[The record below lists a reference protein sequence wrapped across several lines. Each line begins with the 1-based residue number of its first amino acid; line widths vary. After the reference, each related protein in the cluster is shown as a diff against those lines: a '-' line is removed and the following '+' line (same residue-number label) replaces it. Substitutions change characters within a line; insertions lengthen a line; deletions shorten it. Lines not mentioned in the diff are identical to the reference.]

1 MIRNFLDTLFNPFT
15 SWLSQIYD
23 NISRL
28 SVPAARPLR
37 FVDYFSYFS
46 FLGPAWQLFIQTVCV
61 LAFIYL
67 VVYILFSQIGL
78 LQKIKDLIPFI

>member
-15 SWLSQIYD
+15 NWLTQIYEGL
-23 NISRL
+23 SRL

-37 FVDYFSYFS
+37 IVDYFSYFS
-46 FLGPAWQLFIQTVCV
+46 FLGTSWQLFIQTVCV
-61 LAFIYL
+61 LAFIYF
-67 VVYILFSQIGL
+67 VIYILVNQIGL